1 MAKRTRKKAVKKRN
15 VVARDAQAQPS
26 AGPMKDKR
34 RLSRQEQRLRDK
46 REAERDE
53 TTRD

>member
-1 MAKRTRKKAVKKRN
+1 MPKRKPEQAPRKRN
-15 VVARDAQAQPS
+15 VVARDAQPQPS

-46 REAERDE
+46 REAEKAAAVDE
-53 TTRD
+53 